1 MRFARIFHNPV
12 PKVLPACL
20 MHSKTHRYLPL
31 KNIIVINYRCFVYF
45 SFFFF
50 VAVSICFSDAS
61 AKYSKNDISHDRL
74 DNLAFDL
81 HLHIVYF

>member
-45 SFFFF
+45 SFSFLWLSLS
-50 VAVSICFSDAS
+50 VS
-61 AKYSKNDISHDRL
+61 L
-74 DNLAFDL
+74 M
-81 HLHIVYF
+81 HLLSIPKMILVMID